1 MAPTTQSATLSGKSC
16 LVTGGAG
23 GLGKAIATAFLEAGA
38 HVIIVDVH
46 EERVRQT
53 EADLAATGSG
63 SLTAVTADITSQEA
77 MDKLF
82 SDMAAK
88 FPKLDILVNN
98 AGIMDRFEPVGD
110 LDLALWERVLAI
122 NLTAPARLS
131 KLAVASMLP
140 GAGGPQGQDE
150 AARPARPA
158 AAGHIIN
165 IASGAAKAGWLAG
178 TAYTASK
185 HGLVGL
191 TKSTAAFYGDQ
202 GIRCNVLM
210 LGVMPETNINDAF
223 HAGIHPGGRQK
234 VGAILSGLRPT
245 PCNPADVAALC
256 VALTSGPAGN
266 AVNGAVI
273 AVDHG
278 WTSVVG

>member
-1 MAPTTQSATLSGKSC
+1 MATAATQSATLSGKTC

-38 HVIIVDVH
+38 HVVVVDVH

-53 EADLAATGSG
+53 EADLAAIGSG
-63 SLTAVTADITSQEA
+63 SLMAVTADITSQEA

-82 SDMAAK
+82 GDVAAK
-88 FPKLDILVNN
+88 FAKLDILVNN
-98 AGIMDRFEPVGD
+98 AAIMDRFEPVGD
-110 LDLALWERVLAI
+110 LDLALWDKVLAI

-131 KLAVASMLP
+131 KLAIASMLP
-140 GAGGPQGQDE
+140 PKGQDE
-150 AARPARPA
+150 AAPPARPV

-202 GIRCNVLM
+202 GIRCNVLT

-223 HAGIHPGGRQK
+223 KAGIHPEGRQK

-245 PCNPADVAALC
+245 PCNPTDVAALC